1 MFYLTPFSRNQFLSF
16 DPFKEI
22 SEIEKSFWGA
32 SQPSF
37 KTDIKET
44 ETAYI
49 LEAELP
55 GFEKNEISVQIKDD
69 RLTISA
75 SHSEDKESEEK
86 GDYLRRERSYSSYTR
101 SFGLNGISRDNI
113 SASYKNGI
121 LCLTLPKEEAKKI
134 DVRTLDIE

>member
-16 DPFKEI
+16 DPFREI
-22 SEIEKSFWGA
+22 EEIEKSFWGN

-37 KTDIKET
+37 KTDVKET

-55 GFEKNEISVQIKDD
+55 GFEKDEISVQIKDD

-75 SHSEDKESEEK
+75 SRTEKKESEEK

-101 SFGLNGISRDNI
+101 SFGLNGINRDNI

-121 LCLTLPKEEAKKI
+121 LSLTLPKEEAKKI

>member
-22 SEIEKSFWGA
+22 EEIERSFWGT
-32 SQPSF
+32 SRPSF
-37 KTDIKET
+37 KTDVKET

-55 GFEKNEISVQIKDD
+55 GFEKDEISIQIKDD

-75 SHSEDKESEEK
+75 SHSEKNECEEK
-86 GDYLRRERSYSSYTR
+86 SDYVRRERSYSSYTR
-101 SFGLNGISRDNI
+101 SFSLNGINRENI

-121 LCLTLPKEEAKKI
+121 LKLTLPKEEAKKI